1 MLREGE
7 RATKMV
13 KIGMWWCINIIWL
26 KGRDCWTPFL
36 HKLNT
41 HFMTHSE
48 NGLIV
53 FIFSLFCHFMT
64 FNDIKKKETRS
75 ESATWEIND
84 THTQHFH
91 TTTMTNKKF
100 YLAELDWE
108 KCIVILFADLFI
120 HFDHHS
126 YHIHIHI
133 WKICENQNRCTNNN
147 KYKHWLRAPKM

>member
-26 KGRDCWTPFL
+26 KKKDCWTPFL

-64 FNDIKKKETRS
+64 FNDIKKR
-75 ESATWEIND
+75 D
-84 THTQHFH
+84 TKRIGNVRNKWHTHIRFSHDDDDEQ
-91 TTTMTNKKF
+91 K
-100 YLAELDWE
+100 
-108 KCIVILFADLFI
+108 ILFSGIGLGKVHCDPFRWFI
-120 HFDHHS
+120 YSFWPSFIS
-126 YHIHIHI
+126 YSYSYM
-133 WKICENQNRCTNNN
+133 ENMR
-147 KYKHWLRAPKM
+147 KPKQMHQQQ